1 MQLDGSSC
9 RSRNLQHVGGGQKVA
24 DVLLVDLDA
33 PGVGELYDELQGA
46 LANAVDAYALH
57 LRFPQ
62 VAREH
67 GVEVGAGRR
76 QNNPVRRER
85 AFA

>member
-1 MQLDGSSC
+1 MPMQLDGSSC

-33 PGVGELYDELQGA
+33 AGVGELHDEFQRA
-46 LANAVDAYALH
+46 LADTVDANALH
-57 LRFPQ
+57 LGLPQ

-76 QNNPVRRER
+76 
-85 AFA
+85 